1 MENQV
6 VGVIE
11 KHIEYIE
18 SYLKNVE
25 DKQSYLYNKFINST
39 TDSADFKTNTRVT
52 GGIKLTGN

>member
-39 TDSADFKTNTRVT
+39 TDSADSRTNTRVT

>member
-1 MENQV
+1 VENQV

-39 TDSADFKTNTRVT
+39 TDTADSRTNTRVT

>member
-39 TDSADFKTNTRVT
+39 TDSADLKTNTRVT